1 MSGKSKR
8 VQRQWGLI
16 APLTTEVTQTH
27 VEFKFEHRISIK
39 GSAFM
44 LKCNDKH
51 DIEGNPLLQ
60 YSITA

>member
-1 MSGKSKR
+1 M
-8 VQRQWGLI
+8 QRNDLI
-16 APLTTEVTQTH
+16 NFLPFYPDYVYISWFYTQFH
-27 VEFKFEHRISIK
+27 

-44 LKCNDKH
+44 LECNDKH